1 MFSASPNQSL
11 PKLTTIPRPMTVTA
25 DQERGYYDLA
35 YAPYLEADDGALRV
49 DRQIL
54 AAQFDDPASP
64 CFERRLLYHTALKE
78 LLAES
83 VKGRRALDYGCG
95 LGDWGVM
102 LAVEGATVTLLDLSP
117 VAVEVALRRARA
129 SGVNNYVRGFAR
141 DASDL
146 SCFADDEF
154 DFIFACAA
162 VHHTLKYGQAFD
174 ELLRVLKSGGR
185 LILAEGWG
193 NNPLLNAAR
202 RLRWRFGPE
211 PAEAGEGVIF
221 NEGDVEQLRQHMR
234 KVEVT
239 PLNLLAMAKRL
250 FRGRFERP
258 ALRGILRG
266 LEGTDRVLLATLPWL
281 SRYCG
286 EAVVVA
292 EK

>member
-1 MFSASPNQSL
+1 MS
-11 PKLTTIPRPMTVTA
+11 VTA
-25 DQERGYYDLA
+25 DQERGYYDQA
-35 YAPYLEADDGALRV
+35 YAAHLEADDGALRI

-54 AAQFDDPASP
+54 AGQFDDPASP

-83 VKGRRALDYGCG
+83 VKGRRVLDYGCG

-102 LAVEGATVTLLDLSP
+102 LAVEGAAVTLLDLSP
-117 VAVEVALRRARA
+117 IAIEVALRRARA
-129 SGVNNYVRGFAR
+129 SGVGESVRGFAR

-146 SCFADDEF
+146 GCFGDGEF
-154 DFIFACAA
+154 DLVFACAA

-185 LILAEGWG
+185 LVLAEGWG
-193 NNPLLNAAR
+193 NNPLLDAAR
-202 RLRWRFGPE
+202 RLRWRFGRE

-221 NEGDVEQLRQHMR
+221 NEGDVERLRQRMR

-266 LEGTDRVLLATLPWL
+266 LESTDRALLAVLPGL
-281 SRYCG
+281 RRYCG